1 MDVEDTVRAYYE
13 ALRRGEPLPP
23 FFLERPDV
31 VKFGISERLEGYEA
45 VADGLRA
52 QTETTDGWV
61 VESSNLVAAR
71 RGDHGWFSDEV
82 FMAWTSRERSVR
94 HEFDTRWSG
103 PLVRVEDDGGNS
115 SDAADDGERNRDG
128 GPAAPGEWRF
138 AGMHVSTARE
148 EL

>member
-13 ALRRGEPLPP
+13 ALRRGEPLSP

-52 QTETTDGWV
+52 QTQTTDDWV
-61 VESSNLVAAR
+61 VESSNLVAVD

-82 FMAWTSRERSVR
+82 FMAWTGRERNIR
-94 HEFDTRWSG
+94 YEFDTRWSG
-103 PLVRVEDDGGNS
+103 TLVRVEDDEKTEDE
-115 SDAADDGERNRDG
+115 SDGA
-128 GPAAPGEWRF
+128 PARAPGEWRF

-148 EL
+148 GL